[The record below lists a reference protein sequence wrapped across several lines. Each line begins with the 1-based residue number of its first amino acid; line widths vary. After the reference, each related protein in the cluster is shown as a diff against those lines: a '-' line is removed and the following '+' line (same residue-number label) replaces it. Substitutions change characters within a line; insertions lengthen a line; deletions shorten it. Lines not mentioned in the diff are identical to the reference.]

1 MKHLKKFK
9 TFESVK
15 EVSILDKDIENHF
28 PKSLT
33 IITDNGEFKFQKSS
47 ITREID
53 ILRVLY
59 TQNKWGES
67 DTLQIDLHFVKKQ
80 NNTKI
85 LVDVTY
91 GDFMASEFSIFKNK
105 VSIIHYNGKGSK
117 LDKST
122 HFGFKNES
130 LQELINLFNKFG
142 FKLKLNQFTFIDEE
156 LDSYTPNNQF
166 DVAKIKS
173 NQ

>member
-91 GDFMASEFSIFKNK
+91 GDFMASEFSIFK
-105 VSIIHYNGKGSK
+105 
-117 LDKST
+117 
-122 HFGFKNES
+122 
-130 LQELINLFNKFG
+130 
-142 FKLKLNQFTFIDEE
+142 
-156 LDSYTPNNQF
+156 
-166 DVAKIKS
+166 
-173 NQ
+173 